1 MHLSYR
7 ENAAIDVEGGNS
19 TDEPPERCSQ
29 VNVEVKNS
37 AVNHPD
43 TGKEKLSNG
52 AAGSQLVPLEKE
64 GDNSAAKPPDTSEEK
79 LSTGAQGTQLVS
91 LEQGTQNVTV
101 VNYHIKNIYITNSD
115 MVQVGDCNAI
125 QMSQTEVG
133 EDNLEEEEE
142 DASGVEVPT
151 RTAHSQLGTAAGTNT
166 DENTDRHDDSHLEE
180 EDYAAAAPLQQ
191 DGPPDPS
198 EVESGAEPEDITAE
212 KRPAVSSTIEE
223 ETLSDGLEE
232 EVSPRDGAQGTQD
245 DQSERKPITTD
256 PDVQAISQGV
266 EMLKLDSS
274 SSVETGQGDPV
285 KKKGL
290 LPRLF
295 RSQSASDKTASSE
308 KKEKKQSF
316 IADIKKRLTPQKQ
329 SRSAKSSVQRS
340 TSTSSTGVKKGESS
354 MMPRS
359 ISYESGRSVV
369 AAAGG
374 KMNPA
379 VPAKPTTGKSASAI
393 KDEERLVSA
402 LPNPPS
408 DKLEEK
414 TEKKKQKKT
423 KASSPLAA
431 T

>member
-91 LEQGTQNVTV
+91 LEQ
-101 VNYHIKNIYITNSD
+101 D
-115 MVQVGDCNAI
+115 
-125 QMSQTEVG
+125 
-133 EDNLEEEEE
+133 
-142 DASGVEVPT
+142 
-151 RTAHSQLGTAAGTNT
+151 
-166 DENTDRHDDSHLEE
+166 
-180 EDYAAAAPLQQ
+180 AAAAPLQQ